1 MRARARRRPG
11 QPGTKTLMKTYG
23 DRLICVR
30 YRYDR
35 LRRKRYKT
43 VEIIVHEAD
52 WEPPARPPDPD
63 AVVYLRVA
71 WGEAAVARTIKGAG
85 GQWQRHYRS
94 RARAGSGSA
103 TTGSGPSGTPTPSA
117 SSSWTGWS
125 NRTKH
130 SRTEARSTIRTH
142 VRIVERISYSRTGLV
157 PPIPSSATLSL
168 PPSLENACYNL
179 WRDLWFGSTRV

>member
-63 AVVYLRVA
+63 VVVYLRVA

-85 GQWQRHYRS
+85 GQWQRHYRLW
-94 RARAGSGSA
+94 A
-103 TTGSGPSGTPTPSA
+103 
-117 SSSWTGWS
+117 
-125 NRTKH
+125 
-130 SRTEARSTIRTH
+130 IRYADAE
-142 VRIVERISYSRTGLV
+142 RLQLLDRLVE
-157 PPIPSSATLSL
+157 PDKA
-168 PPSLENACYNL
+168 
-179 WRDLWFGSTRV
+179 